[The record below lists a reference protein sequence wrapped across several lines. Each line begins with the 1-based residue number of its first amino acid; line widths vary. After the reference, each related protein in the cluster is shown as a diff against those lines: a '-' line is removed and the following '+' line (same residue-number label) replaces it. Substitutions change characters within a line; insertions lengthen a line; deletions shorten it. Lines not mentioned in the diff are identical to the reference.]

1 MAIASVALELESSV
15 RRNKGPTLRKFG
27 PVVYL
32 RDNYHQMWFEV
43 RDFLSSEVYPVL
55 DNPWVGVYQ
64 ES

>member
-32 RDNYHQMWFEV
+32 RDNYHQMWFGGVSSGKGTEV
-43 RDFLSSEVYPVL
+43 LSSGVYPIL
-55 DNPWVGVYQ
+55 DNP
-64 ES
+64 